1 METSQEVSSMRS
13 RGRGGGFTV
22 RDDTTRTIGD
32 GDGIL
37 LVLGLDWSS
46 LHLVVQLW
54 RWNR

>member
-1 METSQEVSSMRS
+1 MRS